1 MTPPPLLPLPPASK
15 QLVQVSSPLLPLP
28 ALSPPRVQPLL
39 PAVPLLPSP
48 GTAFRSIAAGSSDES
63 STSGGGSSSS
73 SSSTEASSSE
83 GRHSR
88 SAEPSDGKN
97 ARSISASA
105 LVPTGKSVRS
115 CDDVCVP
122 ASAQRGQ
129 VSVGSIST
137 AIVVHSQ
144 PSQPAGALQS
154 QSSQRPYQL
163 WSLDRYL
170 AATSSS
176 RRFFWQRAAEDKR
189 WEIAAALSNL
199 PERTE
204 AVQEARLDFGAERW
218 GLKPGGGGSAAEP
231 LNEDDEYI

>member
-1 MTPPPLLPLPPASK
+1 MTPPPLLPLPPASD

-63 STSGGGSSSS
+63 STSGGGSS

-144 PSQPAGALQS
+144 PSQPVAALQS

-218 GLKPGGGGSAAEP
+218 GLKPGGGSAAEP
-231 LNEDDEYI
+231 PNEDDEYV